1 MASRFDA
8 LCRNVLKGVEKILLD
23 SVNGLRP
30 GQNKGWCIALLVIQS
45 ALVIVTCL
53 YWLVSLSR
61 GTGFSPNSFGCEG
74 SSDNLAKQAFPELG
88 CTPPIDVVY
97 TWVNGSDPVW
107 QSKLDYYKELAKEKE
122 LAAAAASMTSSNESS
137 SIGDSEETEP
147 GSLKDLYQQID
158 DLEKD
163 LKHFQNLH
171 EEITAGQSPEINSST
186 DMASGERR
194 RLYDYEYR
202 DPYEDHDHG
211 RERDMASHHKHQ
223 ESVDDYLQAN
233 LAYDEILQQEYM
245 KQTAKA
251 KEGASDGAAQTGVP
265 DDEEEAEG
273 AGFTNVEWAS
283 TANRFRDNE
292 ELRFSL
298 RSLDKYAPWVRHIY
312 IVTDNQVP
320 SWLDLSHP
328 RLTVV
333 PHTDIFPNRSHLPTF
348 SSPAIESHL
357 HRIPGLSKQF
367 VYFNDDVMLGAPVWP
382 SDFYDRALGQR
393 IFLAWGLPQCHE
405 GCVAAWIG
413 DGFCDSACN
422 VEACGFDE
430 GDCAGENS
438 RMPNHGDVEPDMF
451 DSMSSSDFG
460 QDRFNSYLLS
470 REECVD
476 GCRKEYLSDG
486 FCDRECAHPECGWDG
501 VDCFKTNGP
510 PSRDMP
516 FVMVDSIDLSLNHV
530 EHLEL
535 PFGVRAASIDLSNIE
550 DEPRLT
556 IESAHTDS
564 TGIVTKATFHQP
576 TKTLNLVFAN
586 PGSTLLHHHVWGGTP
601 LDVYTHGE
609 NVLEFFSE
617 VSSDQYVTGGCLPK
631 LGCERFDTL
640 ELAMQVC
647 LARGDLCGG
656 ITSSNRH
663 APPVTYELRHGKT
676 LSPSYTYEQS
686 WMRTTDFEGSIA
698 EIDGSEVVA
707 PEPVEVTLVM
717 SDGSVYRFD
726 ITSALPSQ
734 PAKPGNDKGDMKRA
748 EPNKDTD
755 TDSEKAA
762 TPEFRRVLSSDHGR
776 AEFFSRRLSATTH
789 ENRTFEKSVFAKQAH
804 LKELMLQRINAFR
817 ARVESLTSSVE
828 TDTNSTST
836 FSTSPQRRSLL
847 DTFASSLLHV
857 NRVYNEAFGKE
868 ERKVIAHMPHYL
880 DIEQIEAMESRFAE
894 EFEKTSQNRF
904 RSTDDMQFAF
914 AYMYW
919 IVHQGDQPLYPPRE
933 YFNKELDTDGD
944 GVLSPNE
951 LITLAAMAVGS
962 DAGHTSTREML
973 LEMVRCVDPTILQSA
988 EPPAHEEE
996 TYDGSSDFEPREE
1009 NRDHLVRFTFEQIM
1023 NCEVTRESLLKKT
1036 PRRPTH
1042 RIVEEDEAPVAF
1054 QMIGDD
1060 FNDAAGQLDSIRARK
1075 SKFICVNDNMN
1086 NPPIEVL
1093 QELRNFQLNLFPH
1106 KSQFE
1111 LPLDRRNRFLYL
1123 DEYESHVD
1131 YYRWYSRGVF
1141 LLLFCVLC
1149 IFIVPSGD
1157 SGESDANGEA
1167 SGRAGD
1173 TEIEI
1178 DEELAQEIQSKE
1190 E

>member
-1 MASRFDA
+1 
-8 LCRNVLKGVEKILLD
+8 
-23 SVNGLRP
+23 
-30 GQNKGWCIALLVIQS
+30 
-45 ALVIVTCL
+45 
-53 YWLVSLSR
+53 
-61 GTGFSPNSFGCEG
+61 
-74 SSDNLAKQAFPELG
+74 
-88 CTPPIDVVY
+88 
-97 TWVNGSDPVW
+97 
-107 QSKLDYYKELAKEKE
+107 
-122 LAAAAASMTSSNESS
+122 
-137 SIGDSEETEP
+137 
-147 GSLKDLYQQID
+147 
-158 DLEKD
+158 
-163 LKHFQNLH
+163 
-171 EEITAGQSPEINSST
+171 
-186 DMASGERR
+186 
-194 RLYDYEYR
+194 
-202 DPYEDHDHG
+202 
-211 RERDMASHHKHQ
+211 
-223 ESVDDYLQAN
+223 
-233 LAYDEILQQEYM
+233 
-245 KQTAKA
+245 
-251 KEGASDGAAQTGVP
+251 
-265 DDEEEAEG
+265 
-273 AGFTNVEWAS
+273 
-283 TANRFRDNE
+283 
-292 ELRFSL
+292 
-298 RSLDKYAPWVRHIY
+298 
-312 IVTDNQVP
+312 
-320 SWLDLSHP
+320 
-328 RLTVV
+328 
-333 PHTDIFPNRSHLPTF
+333 
-348 SSPAIESHL
+348 
-357 HRIPGLSKQF
+357 
-367 VYFNDDVMLGAPVWP
+367 
-382 SDFYDRALGQR
+382 
-393 IFLAWGLPQCHE
+393 
-405 GCVAAWIG
+405 
-413 DGFCDSACN
+413 
-422 VEACGFDE
+422 
-430 GDCAGENS
+430 
-438 RMPNHGDVEPDMF
+438 
-451 DSMSSSDFG
+451 
-460 QDRFNSYLLS
+460 
-470 REECVD
+470 
-476 GCRKEYLSDG
+476 
-486 FCDRECAHPECGWDG
+486 
-501 VDCFKTNGP
+501 
-510 PSRDMP
+510 
-516 FVMVDSIDLSLNHV
+516 
-530 EHLEL
+530 
-535 PFGVRAASIDLSNIE
+535 
-550 DEPRLT
+550 
-556 IESAHTDS
+556 
-564 TGIVTKATFHQP
+564 
-576 TKTLNLVFAN
+576 
-586 PGSTLLHHHVWGGTP
+586 
-601 LDVYTHGE
+601 
-609 NVLEFFSE
+609 
-617 VSSDQYVTGGCLPK
+617 
-631 LGCERFDTL
+631 
-640 ELAMQVC
+640 MQVC